1 MARPGGDNADRTDTP
16 CHNGIDDTTR
26 SGAAQ
31 QRDSGDARCDSAS
44 HLVAIEPVV
53 DTRKAGYARLHRT
66 NAAFLAQ
73 LIATRDNMPQTRAR
87 RRAEPDEAIAAYRA
101 TERQP
106 RYMDAGRVL
115 SISR

>member
-1 MARPGGDNADRTDTP
+1 MRIEPTP
-16 CHNGIDDTTR
+16 RVTTGSTTR
-26 SGAAQ
+26 RAAAQ
-31 QRDSGDARCDSAS
+31 RSNATAETRAADSAS